1 MYTFEGE
8 SCIHETGAV
17 SSITVSDG
25 PGPRTS
31 TPKPLIP
38 KAKRMHILTGT
49 TVAITGS
56 GQGIGLAM
64 ATRLAARGAQ
74 IVISDIDGDK
84 AEVAAAGIRAN
95 GARAIA
101 VQADVTNADAGTDL
115 VAAAVAEYGRLDI
128 MICNAGIIQVKPLL
142 DVTAAD
148 WNRTMNVNVTGTL
161 LTLQAAARQMRE
173 QDPLAEG
180 RPKGKIINMASIA
193 GRYAAGPMAPIIPHY
208 RASKAAVIS
217 LTHSASFTLAP
228 DITVNAICPGLVDN
242 DMWKLIDKQWSEV
255 EGWETGTAWK
265 TRTSAVPLGRPQTMD
280 DVAGL
285 AEFLASPASDYMTG
299 QAINIDGGLTVG

>member
-1 MYTFEGE
+1 M
-8 SCIHETGAV
+8 
-17 SSITVSDG
+17 
-25 PGPRTS
+25 TS
-31 TPKPLIP
+31 LNE
-38 KAKRMHILTGT
+38 L

-56 GQGIGLAM
+56 GQGIGHAM
-64 ATRLAARGAQ
+64 AMRFAQQGAN
-74 IVISDIDGDK
+74 IVISDIDDDRATASAEAVRELGGK
-84 AEVAAAGIRAN
+84 AISVR
-95 GARAIA
+95 
-101 VQADVTNADAGTDL
+101 ADVTDADDCTAL
-115 VAAAVAEYGRLDI
+115 VAATVAEFGRLDV

-142 DVTAAD
+142 DVTADD

-161 LTLQAAARQMRE
+161 LTLQAAARQMLSQE
-173 QDPLAEG
+173 PLSAG
-180 RPKGKIINMASIA
+180 RPKGKIITMASIA

-208 RASKAAVIS
+208 RASKAAVIN
-217 LTHSASFTLAP
+217 LTHSASYTLAP
-228 DITVNAICPGLVDN
+228 DVTVNAICPGLVDN
-242 DMWKLIDKQWSEV
+242 DMWKLIDREWSEV